1 MFFLEAEKKEKTLF
15 GALFFAIRHS
25 RMGGLG
31 THRGLA
37 HGGVNGLQLG
47 L

>member
-1 MFFLEAEKKEKTLF
+1 MFFFGGGKKEKEVFLC
-15 GALFFAIRHS
+15 FFAIRHS

-31 THRGLA
+31 TRRGLA

>member
-1 MFFLEAEKKEKTLF
+1 MFFFGGGKKEKKLVYF
-15 GALFFAIRHS
+15 FFAIRHS